1 MQSNPLPPVIHSI
14 PMKFIVIL
22 LTGSLPLTF
31 ALQSQASRTLDD
43 GFLSSLRSEA
53 ARAHP
58 SAVAGKYKALAANQ
72 EVRSVRLWNDP
83 MLGLGFMTAEQMM
96 RADEGDVMVGFEQ
109 SLPKPGMFEAQR
121 RKLQAMGRAENEIAC
136 TSSLAAGA
144 EAAKSAIELALADES
159 ITLQQSQL
167 AWLMAMTENA
177 RQMAA
182 DPMGSSTDALR
193 METELAK
200 EQQMLD
206 AARRSR
212 VGYAQKLNITLGR
225 SLDSPWPDLQLPATP
240 PPVPIAKA
248 EIARISHVNPKV
260 RAMKEMAGAA
270 NAETRIADR
279 ERLPEFGVGIDT
291 RIYSGTGD
299 IRSTIFGVK
308 MSLPW
313 FNDGS
318 YQAKIDAAKSRE
330 IAAGRDVEAMRREIA
345 TMVVSASTEAG
356 NAAAQARA
364 YSGDIH
370 DKALKAR
377 QTTEAAWIS
386 SKAPLTDLLDSSRT
400 LFSIRLEQRRMIAMQ
415 LAALEE
421 LHILVPN
428 R

>member
-1 MQSNPLPPVIHSI
+1 
-14 PMKFIVIL
+14 MKFIVIL
-22 LTGSLPLTF
+22 LTGSLASTF
-31 ALQSQASRTLDD
+31 ALQAQVSRTLDD
-43 GFLSSLRSEA
+43 GLLSSLRSEA
-53 ARAHP
+53 ARRHP
-58 SAVAGKYKALAANQ
+58 SAVAGKYKALAASQ
-72 EVRSVRLWNDP
+72 DVRSVRLWNDP
-83 MLGLGFMTAEQMM
+83 MVGLGFMAASQMM
-96 RADEGDVMVGFEQ
+96 RADDGDIMVSFEQ
-109 SLPKPGMFEAQR
+109 SLPKPGMFDAQR
-121 RKLQAMGRAENEIAC
+121 SKIQAMGRAEKENAK
-136 TSSLAAGA
+136 TSSLTAGA
-144 EAAKSAIELALADES
+144 EAARSAIELALADES

-167 AWLMAMTENA
+167 TWLTAMTDNA
-177 RQMAA
+177 KQMAA
-182 DPMGSSTDALR
+182 NPMGSSTDALR

-206 AARRSR
+206 AARRTR
-212 VGYAQKLNITLGR
+212 IGYAQKLNITLGR
-225 SLDSPWPDLQLPATP
+225 PLDSPWPDLQLPSKP
-240 PPVPIAKA
+240 PPVPVAKA
-248 EIARISHVNPKV
+248 EIARIPYVNPKV
-260 RAMKEMAGAA
+260 RAMKEMVGAA
-270 NAETRIADR
+270 NAETRMADR
-279 ERLPEFGVGIDT
+279 ERLPEIAVGVDT
-291 RIYSGTGD
+291 RLYSGTGD
-299 IRSTIFGVK
+299 IRSTTFGVK

-345 TMVVSASTEAG
+345 TMVVSATTEAG

-400 LFSIRLEQRRMIAMQ
+400 LFTIRLEQRRMIAMQ

-421 LHILVPN
+421 LHTLVPN